1 MRVRKTSSVL
11 ALTVSAIVLAPSAAF
26 ATNGYFAH
34 GYSTKSNGLAGAGVA
49 LPQDAMA
56 AATNPA
62 GMVQVGTRID
72 LGAALFSPRREYTV
86 EGAPSGLPG
95 TVGLFPGTEES
106 SSDYFLMPH
115 FGWNKMLD
123 DRSAIG
129 ISIYGNGG
137 MNTNY
142 SSSANGGLGT
152 FFGGM
157 VPGAEAGA
165 GVDLMQ
171 LFIAPTYS
179 RKFGENASWGISPIL
194 AIQRFEATGLAA
206 FAPFSS
212 APDKL
217 TDNGHENSYGG
228 GIKLGVQGE
237 VTPGLTLG
245 ASYQSRIYMTEFD
258 DYKGLFAE
266 DGDFDIPATATVGLA
281 WNITPNSTLV
291 FDVQHIWYSD
301 IDSIANSL
309 LPNLQTAQLG
319 DDNGA
324 GFGWDDMTIYK
335 IGYQWQTS
343 GGWTWR
349 VGFSYGEQPI
359 PESQVLFNILAP
371 GVMEKHFTFGFTKEM
386 GKDNELSFAAMYAPK
401 ESVKGP
407 NPLDPPSGQQIELEM
422 EQYQIE
428 FSWAWKF

>member
-62 GMVQVGTRID
+62 GMVHVGSRVD
-72 LGAALFSPRREYTV
+72 VGAALFSPRREYTV
-86 EGAPSGLPG
+86 EGAPSGFPE

-115 FGWNKMLD
+115 FGWNKMLSD
-123 DRSAIG
+123 KSSIG

-165 GVDLMQ
+165 GVDLTQ

-237 VTPGLTLG
+237 VAPGLTLG